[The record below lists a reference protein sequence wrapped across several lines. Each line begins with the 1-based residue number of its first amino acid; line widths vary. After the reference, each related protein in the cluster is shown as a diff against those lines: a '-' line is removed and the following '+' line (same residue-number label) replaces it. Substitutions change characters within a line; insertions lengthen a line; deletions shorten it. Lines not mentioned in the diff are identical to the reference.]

1 MHFVMDT
8 LKKNLGNFRYEKKEK
23 KWYSSFAYINIGK
36 NKQMN
41 RYRID
46 LSMTL

>member
-8 LKKNLGNFRYEKKEK
+8 KKILGNFRYEKKEK
-23 KWYSSFAYINIGK
+23 KYSSFAYINIGK

-46 LSMTL
+46 LSRTL